1 MQFFMEA
8 TQDRRVHLPAVL
20 EYYTERGAEPENRDR
35 LLPLVQELFSRAWE
49 IDPDKGLSFFPVSF
63 EEIFRSMVLIGDW
76 EWFDLIASN
85 AHGAIPL

>member
-1 MQFFMEA
+1 MLWSSSWKRHKTTVFIYLLSSST
-8 TQDRRVHLPAVL
+8 TQK
-20 EYYTERGAEPENRDR
+20 GDR

-76 EWFDLIASN
+76 EWFDFIASN